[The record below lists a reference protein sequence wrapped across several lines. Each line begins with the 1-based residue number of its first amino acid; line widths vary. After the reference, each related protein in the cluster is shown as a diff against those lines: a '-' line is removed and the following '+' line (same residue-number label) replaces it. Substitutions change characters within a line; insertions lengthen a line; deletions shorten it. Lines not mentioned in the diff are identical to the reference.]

1 MLTRLRLRRL
11 GVIDDAVLDLAPG
24 LNVLT
29 GETGAGK
36 TMVVSGLGLLLGTRA
51 DPALV
56 RSGAKD
62 AVVEGVVDLSAG
74 HPALVRAADAGAEDD
89 DGELVLV
96 RTVAAAGRSRA
107 HVGGRTAPVGVL
119 GELGEMLVVV
129 HGQADQWRLR
139 SPEEHRVMLD
149 DSDPAIA
156 PLKRAYREAYEAYTS
171 ARDELARLRELD
183 ERRTSEADALRAGL
197 ADLERLD
204 PQPGEDVA
212 LAAESERLSHVD
224 GLRTAAGTAQ
234 GALVGDD
241 ASGEMTVSV
250 SDLLAQARSALSGA
264 GAHDDE
270 LAGYDGR
277 LAEVATLVSECASD
291 LSAYLAGLDAD
302 PARLEQVE
310 DRRAELTRLTRAY
323 GDTVDAALAWGQRAA
338 ARLDELESAHERAAG
353 LVEEVERLLTAL
365 RSAAARLTEA
375 RTAAAGR
382 LATAVTAEL
391 AHLAMGKAIIEV
403 VVEPRASGPIPG
415 DDGHPPLGTTGADDV
430 DIRMASGPGLPLRT
444 VAKAASGGELSRVML
459 ALEVVIAGAGGSA
472 VPTFVFDEVD
482 AGIGGRAAIAV
493 GARLAALARHA
504 QVVVVTHLAQVAAHA
519 DNHLV
524 VRKTDD
530 GHVTESDV
538 VAVTGDERER
548 EIARMM
554 AGVDDTEAALDH
566 ARELLRTAARSEAT

>member
-11 GVIDDAVLDLAPG
+11 GVIDDAVLDLTPG

-36 TMVVSGLGLLLGTRA
+36 TMVVSGLGLLLGSRA
-51 DPALV
+51 DASLV

-62 AVVEGVVDLSAG
+62 AVVEGALELPPG

-96 RTVAAAGRSRA
+96 RTVAAQGRSRA

-129 HGQADQWRLR
+129 HGQSDQWRLR

-156 PLKRAYREAYEAYTS
+156 PLKQAYAEAYAAYHD
-171 ARDELARLRELD
+171 ARAELVRLRELD
-183 ERRTSEADALRAGL
+183 DRRTSEADALRAGL

-212 LAAESERLSHVD
+212 LAAESQRLSHVD
-224 GLRTAAGTAQ
+224 GLRTAAGVAQ
-234 GALVGDD
+234 TALVGDETSPD
-241 ASGEMTVSV
+241 LVGSV
-250 SDLLAQARSALSGA
+250 TDLLAQARSALTGV
-264 GAHDDE
+264 GAHDEE
-270 LAGYDGR
+270 LSSLGDRIG
-277 LAEVATLVSECASD
+277 EIATLTSECASD
-291 LSAYLAGLDAD
+291 LGAYLAGLDVD
-302 PARLEQVE
+302 PGRLEEVE
-310 DRRAELTRLTRAY
+310 NRRAELTRLTRAY
-323 GDTVDAALAWGQRAA
+323 GDSVDAALAWGQRAA
-338 ARLDELESAHERAAG
+338 ARLDELESAHERADG
-353 LVEEVERLLTAL
+353 LEDEVRDRLDAL
-365 RSAAARLTEA
+365 RAAAAALTEV

-382 LATAVTAEL
+382 LAEAVTGEL
-391 AHLAMGKAIIEV
+391 AHLAMGKAIVEC
-403 VVEPRASGPIPG
+403 VVEPRTTGTVPG
-415 DDGHPPLGTTGADDV
+415 DDTHSPLGTTGADDV

-459 ALEVVIAGAGGSA
+459 ALEVVISGAGGSA

-504 QVVVVTHLAQVAAHA
+504 QVIVVTHLAQVAAHA

-538 VAVTGDERER
+538 VAVTGEDRER

-566 ARELLRTAARSEAT
+566 ARELLAQARPDAG

>member
-11 GVIDDAVLDLAPG
+11 GVIDDAVLDLTPG

-36 TMVVSGLGLLLGTRA
+36 TMVVSGLGLLLGSRA
-51 DPALV
+51 DATLV

-62 AVVEGVVDLSAG
+62 AVVEGVLDLPAA
-74 HPALVRAADAGAEDD
+74 HPALLRAADAGAEDE

-96 RTVAAAGRSRA
+96 RTVAAQGRSRA

-149 DSDPAIA
+149 ESDPTIA
-156 PLKRAYREAYEAYTS
+156 PLVRAYREAYTRYTD
-171 ARDELARLRELD
+171 ARAELAHLRELD

-204 PQPGEDVA
+204 PQPGEDLA

-224 GLRTAAGTAQ
+224 GLRTAAGVAQ

-241 ASGEMTVSV
+241 TSAELAASVA
-250 SDLLAQARSALSGA
+250 DLLAQARAALTGA
-264 GAHDDE
+264 GAHDEE
-270 LAGYDGR
+270 LAAIEER
-277 LAEVATLVSECASD
+277 LAEVATLTSECASD
-291 LSAYLAGLDAD
+291 LSAYLAGLEVD
-302 PARLEQVE
+302 PGRLAEVE
-310 DRRAELTRLTRAY
+310 NRRADLGRLTRAY
-323 GDTVDAALAWGQRAA
+323 GDSVDAALAWGQRAA
-338 ARLDELESAHERAAG
+338 ARLDDLEGAHERAAG
-353 LVEEVERLLTAL
+353 LEGEVEEMLATLRQSADMLT
-365 RSAAARLTEA
+365 RA
-375 RTAAAGR
+375 RTAAATR
-382 LATAVTAEL
+382 LAEAVTGEL
-391 AHLAMGKAIIEV
+391 AHLAMGKAV
-403 VVEPRASGPIPG
+403 VECLVEPRRSGPIPG
-415 DDGHPPLGTTGADDV
+415 DDTHPPLGTTGADDV
-430 DIRMASGPGLPLRT
+430 DIRMASGPGLPTRT

-472 VPTFVFDEVD
+472 VPTYVFDEVD
-482 AGIGGRAAIAV
+482 AGIGGRAALAV
-493 GARLAALARHA
+493 GSRLAALAEHA
-504 QVVVVTHLAQVAAHA
+504 QVIVVTHLAQVAAHA
-519 DNHLV
+519 DHHLV

-538 VAVTGDERER
+538 VAVTGEERER

-554 AGVDDTEAALDH
+554 AGVDDTEAALGH
-566 ARELLRTAARSEAT
+566 ARELLVTARRGTR

>member
-11 GVIDDAVLDLAPG
+11 GVIDDAVLDLTPG

-36 TMVVSGLGLLLGTRA
+36 TMVVSGLGLLLGSRA
-51 DPALV
+51 DATLV

-62 AVVEGVVDLSAG
+62 AVVEGVLDLPAA
-74 HPALVRAADAGAEDD
+74 HPALLRAADAGAEDE

-96 RTVAAAGRSRA
+96 RTVAAQGRSRA

-149 DSDPAIA
+149 ESDPAIA
-156 PLKRAYREAYEAYTS
+156 PLVRAYREAYTRYTG
-171 ARDELARLRELD
+171 ARAELAHLRELD

-204 PQPGEDVA
+204 PQPGEDLA

-224 GLRTAAGTAQ
+224 GLRTAAGVAQ

-241 ASGEMTVSV
+241 TSAELAASVA
-250 SDLLAQARSALSGA
+250 DLLAQARAALTGA
-264 GAHDDE
+264 GTHDEE
-270 LAGYDGR
+270 LAAIEER
-277 LAEVATLVSECASD
+277 LAEVATLTSECASD
-291 LSAYLAGLDAD
+291 LSAYLAGLEVD
-302 PARLEQVE
+302 PGRLAEVE
-310 DRRAELTRLTRAY
+310 NRRADLGRLTRAY
-323 GDTVDAALAWGQRAA
+323 GDSVDAALAWGQRAA
-338 ARLDELESAHERAAG
+338 ARLDDLEGAHERAAG
-353 LVEEVERLLTAL
+353 LEGEVEEMLATLRQSADMLT
-365 RSAAARLTEA
+365 RA
-375 RTAAAGR
+375 RTAAATR
-382 LATAVTAEL
+382 LAEAVTGEL
-391 AHLAMGKAIIEV
+391 AHLAMGKAV
-403 VVEPRASGPIPG
+403 VECLVEPRRSGPIPG
-415 DDGHPPLGTTGADDV
+415 DDTHPPLGTTGADDV
-430 DIRMASGPGLPLRT
+430 DIRMASGPGLPTRT

-472 VPTFVFDEVD
+472 VPTYVFDEVD
-482 AGIGGRAAIAV
+482 AGIGGRAALAV
-493 GARLAALARHA
+493 GSRLAALAEHA
-504 QVVVVTHLAQVAAHA
+504 QVIVVTHLAQVAAHA
-519 DNHLV
+519 DHHLV

-538 VAVTGDERER
+538 VAVTGEERER

-554 AGVDDTEAALDH
+554 AGVDDTEAALGH
-566 ARELLRTAARSEAT
+566 ARELLVTARRGTR

>member
-11 GVIDDAVLDLAPG
+11 GVIDDAVLDLTPG

-36 TMVVSGLGLLLGTRA
+36 TMVVSGLGLLLGSRA
-51 DPALV
+51 DATLV

-62 AVVEGVVDLSAG
+62 AVVEGVLDLPAA
-74 HPALVRAADAGAEDD
+74 HPALLRAADAGAEDE

-96 RTVAAAGRSRA
+96 RTVAAQGRSRA

-149 DSDPAIA
+149 ESDPAIA
-156 PLKRAYREAYEAYTS
+156 PLVRAYREAYTRYTG
-171 ARDELARLRELD
+171 ARAELAHLRELD

-204 PQPGEDVA
+204 PQPGEDLA

-224 GLRTAAGTAQ
+224 GLRTAAGVAQ

-241 ASGEMTVSV
+241 TSAELAASVA
-250 SDLLAQARSALSGA
+250 DLLAQARAALTGA
-264 GAHDDE
+264 GTHDEE
-270 LAGYDGR
+270 LAAIEER
-277 LAEVATLVSECASD
+277 LAEVATLTSECASD
-291 LSAYLAGLDAD
+291 LSAYLAGLEVD
-302 PARLEQVE
+302 PGRLAEVE
-310 DRRAELTRLTRAY
+310 NRRADLGRLTRAY
-323 GDTVDAALAWGQRAA
+323 GDSVDAALAWGQRAA
-338 ARLDELESAHERAAG
+338 ARLDDLEGAHERAAG
-353 LVEEVERLLTAL
+353 LEGEVEEMLATLRQSADMLT
-365 RSAAARLTEA
+365 RA
-375 RTAAAGR
+375 RTAAATR
-382 LATAVTAEL
+382 LAEAVTGEL
-391 AHLAMGKAIIEV
+391 AHLAMGKAV
-403 VVEPRASGPIPG
+403 VECLVEPRRSGPIPG
-415 DDGHPPLGTTGADDV
+415 DDTHPPLGTTGADDV
-430 DIRMASGPGLPLRT
+430 DIRVASGPGLPTRT

-472 VPTFVFDEVD
+472 VPTYVFDEVD
-482 AGIGGRAAIAV
+482 AGIGGRAALAV
-493 GARLAALARHA
+493 GSRLAALAEHA
-504 QVVVVTHLAQVAAHA
+504 QVIVVTHLAQVAAHA
-519 DNHLV
+519 DHHLV

-538 VAVTGDERER
+538 VAVTGEERER

-554 AGVDDTEAALDH
+554 AGVDDTEAALGH
-566 ARELLRTAARSEAT
+566 ARELLVTARRGTR

>member
-11 GVIDDAVLDLAPG
+11 GVIDDAVLDLTPG

-36 TMVVSGLGLLLGTRA
+36 TMVVSGLGLLLGSRA
-51 DPALV
+51 DATLV

-62 AVVEGVVDLSAG
+62 AVVEGVLDLPAA
-74 HPALVRAADAGAEDD
+74 HPALLRAADAGAEDE

-96 RTVAAAGRSRA
+96 RTVAAQGRSRA

-149 DSDPAIA
+149 ESDPTIA
-156 PLKRAYREAYEAYTS
+156 PLVRAYREAYTRYTG
-171 ARDELARLRELD
+171 ARAELAHLRELD

-204 PQPGEDVA
+204 PQPGEDLA

-224 GLRTAAGTAQ
+224 GLRTAAGVAQ

-241 ASGEMTVSV
+241 TSAELAASVA
-250 SDLLAQARSALSGA
+250 DLLAQARAALTGA
-264 GAHDDE
+264 GAHDEE
-270 LAGYDGR
+270 LAAIEER
-277 LAEVATLVSECASD
+277 LAEVATLTSECASD
-291 LSAYLAGLDAD
+291 LSAYLAGLEVD
-302 PARLEQVE
+302 PGRLAEVE
-310 DRRAELTRLTRAY
+310 NRRADLGRLTRAY
-323 GDTVDAALAWGQRAA
+323 GDSVDAALAWGQRAA
-338 ARLDELESAHERAAG
+338 ARLDDLEGAHERAAG
-353 LVEEVERLLTAL
+353 LEGEVEEMLATLRQSADMLT
-365 RSAAARLTEA
+365 RA
-375 RTAAAGR
+375 RTAAATR
-382 LATAVTAEL
+382 LAEAVTGEL
-391 AHLAMGKAIIEV
+391 AHLAMGKAV
-403 VVEPRASGPIPG
+403 VECLVEPRRSGPIPG
-415 DDGHPPLGTTGADDV
+415 DDTHPPLGTTGADDV
-430 DIRMASGPGLPLRT
+430 DIRMASGPGLPTRT

-472 VPTFVFDEVD
+472 VPTYVFDEVD
-482 AGIGGRAAIAV
+482 AGIGGRAALAV
-493 GARLAALARHA
+493 GSRLAALAEHA
-504 QVVVVTHLAQVAAHA
+504 QVIVVTHLAQVAAHA
-519 DNHLV
+519 DHHLV

-538 VAVTGDERER
+538 VAVTGEERER

-554 AGVDDTEAALDH
+554 AGVDDTEAALGH
-566 ARELLRTAARSEAT
+566 ARELLVTARRGTR

>member
-11 GVIDDAVLDLAPG
+11 GVIDDAVLDLTPG

-36 TMVVSGLGLLLGTRA
+36 TMVVSGLGLLLGSRA
-51 DPALV
+51 DATLV

-62 AVVEGVVDLSAG
+62 AVVEGVLDLPAA
-74 HPALVRAADAGAEDD
+74 HPALLRAADAGAEDE

-96 RTVAAAGRSRA
+96 RTVAAQGRSRA

-149 DSDPAIA
+149 ESDPAIA
-156 PLKRAYREAYEAYTS
+156 PLVRAYREAYTRYTG
-171 ARDELARLRELD
+171 ARAELAHLRELD

-204 PQPGEDVA
+204 PQPGEDLA

-224 GLRTAAGTAQ
+224 GLRTAAGVAQ

-241 ASGEMTVSV
+241 TSAELAPSV
-250 SDLLAQARSALSGA
+250 ADLLAQARAALTGA
-264 GAHDDE
+264 GTHDEE
-270 LAGYDGR
+270 LAAIEER
-277 LAEVATLVSECASD
+277 LAEVATLTSECASD
-291 LSAYLAGLDAD
+291 LSVYLAGLEVD
-302 PARLEQVE
+302 PGRLAEVE
-310 DRRAELTRLTRAY
+310 NRRADLGRLTRAY
-323 GDTVDAALAWGQRAA
+323 GDSVDAALAWGQRAA
-338 ARLDELESAHERAAG
+338 ARLDDLEGAHERAAG
-353 LVEEVERLLTAL
+353 LEGEVEEMLATLRQSADMLT
-365 RSAAARLTEA
+365 RA
-375 RTAAAGR
+375 RTAAATR
-382 LATAVTAEL
+382 LAEAVTGEL
-391 AHLAMGKAIIEV
+391 AHLAMGKAV
-403 VVEPRASGPIPG
+403 VECLVEPRRSGPIPG
-415 DDGHPPLGTTGADDV
+415 DDTHPPLGTTGADDV
-430 DIRMASGPGLPLRT
+430 DIRMASGPGLPTRT

-472 VPTFVFDEVD
+472 VPTYVFDEVD
-482 AGIGGRAAIAV
+482 AGIGGRAALAV
-493 GARLAALARHA
+493 GSRLAALAEHA
-504 QVVVVTHLAQVAAHA
+504 QVIVVTHLAQVAAHA
-519 DNHLV
+519 DHHLV

-538 VAVTGDERER
+538 VAVTGEERER

-554 AGVDDTEAALDH
+554 AGVDDTEAALGH
-566 ARELLRTAARSEAT
+566 ARELLVTARRGTR

>member
-36 TMVVSGLGLLLGTRA
+36 TMVVSGLGLLLGSRA
-51 DPALV
+51 DASLV
-56 RSGAKD
+56 RTGAKD
-62 AVVEGVVDLSAG
+62 AVVEGVLDLPEG
-74 HPALVRAADAGAEDD
+74 HAALVRAAEAGGEDE

-96 RTVAAAGRSRA
+96 RTVAAQGRSRA
-107 HVGGRTAPVGVL
+107 HVGGRQAPVGVL

-156 PLKRAYREAYEAYTS
+156 PLKTAYRDAYRAYTA
-171 ARDELARLRELD
+171 ARDELSRLAEL
-183 ERRTSEADALRAGL
+183 EARRTSEADALRAGL

-204 PQPGEDVA
+204 PQPAEDEK
-212 LAAESERLSHVD
+212 LAAESMRLSHVD
-224 GLRTAAGTAQ
+224 GLRTSAGTALT
-234 GALVGDD
+234 ALVGDD
-241 ASGEMTVSV
+241 SYGDGVASVT
-250 SDLLAQARSALSGA
+250 DLVGQARAALSGA

-270 LAGYDGR
+270 LASYDGR
-277 LAEVATLVSECASD
+277 LAEIATLVSDCAGD
-291 LSAYLAGLDAD
+291 LGSYLAGLDVD
-302 PARLEQVE
+302 PERLEQVE
-310 DRRAELTRLTRAY
+310 ARRAELSRITRAY
-323 GDTVDAALAWGQRAA
+323 GDSVDAALAWGQRAA
-338 ARLDELESAHERAAG
+338 ARLDELETAHERAAG
-353 LVEEVERLLTAL
+353 LEDEVARLLAAL
-365 RSAAARLTEA
+365 RAAADDLTAA
-375 RTAAAGR
+375 RTAAAGT
-382 LATAVTAEL
+382 LAKAVSAEL
-391 AHLAMGKAIIEV
+391 AHLAMGKALIEV
-403 VVEPRASGPIPG
+403 VVEPRSAGPVPG
-415 DDGHPPLGTTGADDV
+415 DGDHPPLGTTGADDV

-482 AGIGGRAAIAV
+482 AGIGGRAALAV
-493 GARLAALARHA
+493 GARLAALAQHA

-519 DNHLV
+519 DRHLV
-524 VRKTDD
+524 VRKADD

-538 VAVTGDERER
+538 VVVEGEERVR
-548 EIARMM
+548 EVARMM

-566 ARELLRTAARSEAT
+566 ARELLSSAGHDVP

>member
-36 TMVVSGLGLLLGTRA
+36 TMVVSGLGLLLGSRA
-51 DPALV
+51 DASLV
-56 RSGAKD
+56 RTGAKD
-62 AVVEGVVDLSAG
+62 AVVEGVLDLPEG
-74 HPALVRAADAGAEDD
+74 HAALVRAAEAGGEDE

-96 RTVAAAGRSRA
+96 RTVAAQGRSRV
-107 HVGGRTAPVGVL
+107 HVGGRQAPVGVL

-156 PLKRAYREAYEAYTS
+156 PLKTAYRDAYRAYTA
-171 ARDELARLRELD
+171 ARDELSRLAKLEA
-183 ERRTSEADALRAGL
+183 RRTSEADALRAGL

-204 PQPGEDVA
+204 PQPAEDEK
-212 LAAESERLSHVD
+212 LAAESMRLSHVD
-224 GLRTAAGTAQ
+224 GLRTSAGTALT
-234 GALVGDD
+234 ALVGDD
-241 ASGEMTVSV
+241 SYGDGVASVT
-250 SDLLAQARSALSGA
+250 DLVGQARAALSGA
-264 GAHDDE
+264 GAHDDA
-270 LAGYDGR
+270 LASYDGR
-277 LAEVATLVSECASD
+277 LSEIATLVSDCAGD
-291 LSAYLAGLDAD
+291 LGSYLAGLDVD
-302 PARLEQVE
+302 PERLEQVE
-310 DRRAELTRLTRAY
+310 ARRAELSRITRAY
-323 GDTVDAALAWGQRAA
+323 GDSVDEALAWGQRAA
-338 ARLDELESAHERAAG
+338 ARLDELETAHERAAG
-353 LVEEVERLLTAL
+353 LEEEVARLLAAL
-365 RSAAARLTEA
+365 RAAADDLTAA
-375 RTAAAGR
+375 RTAAAGT
-382 LATAVTAEL
+382 LAKAVSAEL
-391 AHLAMGKAIIEV
+391 AHLAMGKALIEV
-403 VVEPRASGPIPG
+403 VVEPRSAGPVPG
-415 DDGHPPLGTTGADDV
+415 DGDHPPLGTTGADDV

-482 AGIGGRAAIAV
+482 AGIGGRAALAV
-493 GARLAALARHA
+493 GARLAALAQHA

-519 DNHLV
+519 DRHLV
-524 VRKTDD
+524 VRKADD

-538 VAVTGDERER
+538 VVVEGEERVR
-548 EIARMM
+548 EVARMM

-566 ARELLRTAARSEAT
+566 ARELLSSAGHDVP

>member
-36 TMVVSGLGLLLGTRA
+36 TMVVSGLGLLLGSRA
-51 DPALV
+51 DASLV
-56 RSGAKD
+56 RTGAKD
-62 AVVEGVVDLSAG
+62 AVVEGVLDLPEG
-74 HPALVRAADAGAEDD
+74 HAALVRAAEAGGEDE

-96 RTVAAAGRSRA
+96 RTVAAQGRSRA
-107 HVGGRTAPVGVL
+107 HVGGRQAPVGVL

-156 PLKRAYREAYEAYTS
+156 PLKTAYRDAYRAYTA
-171 ARDELARLRELD
+171 ARDELSRLAEL
-183 ERRTSEADALRAGL
+183 EARRTSEADALRAGL

-204 PQPGEDVA
+204 PQPAEDEK
-212 LAAESERLSHVD
+212 LAAESMRLSHVD
-224 GLRTAAGTAQ
+224 GLRTSAGTALT
-234 GALVGDD
+234 ALVGDD
-241 ASGEMTVSV
+241 SYGDGVASVT
-250 SDLLAQARSALSGA
+250 DLVGQARAALSGA

-270 LAGYDGR
+270 LASYDGR
-277 LAEVATLVSECASD
+277 LAEIATLVSDCAGD
-291 LSAYLAGLDAD
+291 LGSYLAGLDVD
-302 PARLEQVE
+302 PERLEQVE
-310 DRRAELTRLTRAY
+310 ARRAELSRITRAY
-323 GDTVDAALAWGQRAA
+323 GDSVDAALAWGQRAA
-338 ARLDELESAHERAAG
+338 ARLDELETAHERAAG
-353 LVEEVERLLTAL
+353 LEDEVARLLAAL
-365 RSAAARLTEA
+365 RAAAGDLTAA
-375 RTAAAGR
+375 RTAAAGT
-382 LATAVTAEL
+382 LAKAVSAEL
-391 AHLAMGKAIIEV
+391 AHLAMGKALIEV
-403 VVEPRASGPIPG
+403 VVEPRSAGPVPG
-415 DDGHPPLGTTGADDV
+415 DGDHPPLGTTGADDV

-482 AGIGGRAAIAV
+482 AGIGGRAALAV
-493 GARLAALARHA
+493 GARLAALAQHA

-519 DNHLV
+519 DRHLV
-524 VRKTDD
+524 VRKADD

-538 VAVTGDERER
+538 VVVEGEERVR
-548 EIARMM
+548 EVARMM

-566 ARELLRTAARSEAT
+566 ARELLSSAGHDVP

>member
-36 TMVVSGLGLLLGTRA
+36 TMVVSGLGLLLGSRA
-51 DPALV
+51 DASLV
-56 RSGAKD
+56 RTGAKD
-62 AVVEGVVDLSAG
+62 AVVEGVLDLPEG
-74 HPALVRAADAGAEDD
+74 HAALVRAAEAGGEDE

-96 RTVAAAGRSRA
+96 RTVAAQGRSRA
-107 HVGGRTAPVGVL
+107 HVGGRQAPVGVL

-156 PLKRAYREAYEAYTS
+156 PLKTAYRDAYRAYTA
-171 ARDELARLRELD
+171 ARDELSRLAEL
-183 ERRTSEADALRAGL
+183 EARRTSEADALRAGL

-204 PQPGEDVA
+204 PQPAEDEK
-212 LAAESERLSHVD
+212 LAAESMRLSHVD
-224 GLRTAAGTAQ
+224 GLRTSAGTALT
-234 GALVGDD
+234 ALVGDD
-241 ASGEMTVSV
+241 SYGDGVASVT
-250 SDLLAQARSALSGA
+250 DLVGQARAALSGA

-270 LAGYDGR
+270 LASYDGR
-277 LAEVATLVSECASD
+277 LAEIATLVSDCAGD
-291 LSAYLAGLDAD
+291 LGSYLAGLDVD
-302 PARLEQVE
+302 PERLEQVE
-310 DRRAELTRLTRAY
+310 ARRAELSRITRAY
-323 GDTVDAALAWGQRAA
+323 GDSVDAALAWGQRAA
-338 ARLDELESAHERAAG
+338 ARLDELETAHERAAG
-353 LVEEVERLLTAL
+353 LEEEVARLLAAL
-365 RSAAARLTEA
+365 RAAADDLTAA
-375 RTAAAGR
+375 RTAAAGT
-382 LATAVTAEL
+382 LAKAVSAEL
-391 AHLAMGKAIIEV
+391 AHLAMGKALIEV
-403 VVEPRASGPIPG
+403 VVEPRSAGPVPG
-415 DDGHPPLGTTGADDV
+415 DGDHPPLGTTGADDV

-482 AGIGGRAAIAV
+482 AGIGGRAALAV
-493 GARLAALARHA
+493 GARLAALAQHA

-519 DNHLV
+519 DRHLV
-524 VRKTDD
+524 VRKADD

-538 VAVTGDERER
+538 VVVEGEERVR
-548 EIARMM
+548 EVARMM

-566 ARELLRTAARSEAT
+566 ARELLSSAGHDVP

>member
-36 TMVVSGLGLLLGTRA
+36 TMVVSGLGLLLGSRA
-51 DPALV
+51 DASLV

-62 AVVEGVVDLSAG
+62 AVVEGVLDLPAG
-74 HPALVRAADAGAEDD
+74 HPALLRAEDAGAEDE
-89 DGELVLV
+89 DGELVLL
-96 RTVAAAGRSRA
+96 RTVAAQGRSRA

-156 PLKRAYREAYEAYTS
+156 PLKTAYREAYEAYTS
-171 ARDELARLRELD
+171 ARDDLARLTELD
-183 ERRTSEADALRAGL
+183 ARRTSEADALRAGL

-204 PQPGEDVA
+204 PQPGEDAA
-212 LAAESERLSHVD
+212 LATESVRLSHVD

-234 GALVGDD
+234 IALVGDD
-241 ASGEMTVSV
+241 AYADGGASV
-250 SDLLAQARSALSGA
+250 SDLLGQARAALSGA
-264 GAHDDE
+264 GAHDEE
-270 LAGYDGR
+270 LASYDTR
-277 LAEVATLVSECASD
+277 LGEIATLVSECSSD
-291 LSAYLAGLDAD
+291 LGTYLAGLDVD
-302 PARLEQVE
+302 PARLAEVE
-310 DRRAELTRLTRAY
+310 NRRAELTRTTRAY
-323 GDTVDAALAWGQRAA
+323 GDSVDEALAWGQRAA
-338 ARLDELESAHERAAG
+338 ARLDELENAHERAAG
-353 LVEEVERLLTAL
+353 LAGRVGELLADL
-365 RSAAARLTEA
+365 RAAAAALTTA

-382 LATAVTAEL
+382 LAAAVSAEL
-391 AHLAMGKAIIEV
+391 AHLAMGKAVIDV
-403 VVEPRASGPIPG
+403 VVEPRTNGPVPG
-415 DDGHPPLGTTGADDV
+415 DDDHPPLGTTGADDV
-430 DIRMASGPGLPLRT
+430 DIRMASGPGLPQRT

-493 GARLAALARHA
+493 GARLAALAKHA

-519 DNHLV
+519 DRHLV

-538 VAVTGDERER
+538 AVVDGDERVR

-554 AGVDDTEAALDH
+554 AGVDDTEAALGH
-566 ARELLRTAARSEAT
+566 ARELLESAGHPMT

>member
-11 GVIDDAVLDLAPG
+11 GVIDDAVLDLTPG

-36 TMVVSGLGLLLGTRA
+36 TMVVSGLGLLLGSRA
-51 DPALV
+51 DATLV

-62 AVVEGVVDLSAG
+62 AVVEGVLDLPAA
-74 HPALVRAADAGAEDD
+74 HPALLRAADAGAEDE

-96 RTVAAAGRSRA
+96 RTVAAQGRSRA

-149 DSDPAIA
+149 ESDPAIA
-156 PLKRAYREAYEAYTS
+156 PLVRAYREAYTRYTG
-171 ARDELARLRELD
+171 ARAELAHLRELD

-204 PQPGEDVA
+204 PQPGEDLA

-224 GLRTAAGTAQ
+224 GLRTAAGVAQ
-234 GALVGDD
+234 SALVGDD
-241 ASGEMTVSV
+241 TSAELAASVA
-250 SDLLAQARSALSGA
+250 DLLAQARAALTGA
-264 GAHDDE
+264 GAHDEE
-270 LAGYDGR
+270 LAAIEER
-277 LAEVATLVSECASD
+277 LAEVATLTSECASD
-291 LSAYLAGLDAD
+291 LSAYLAGLEVD
-302 PARLEQVE
+302 PGRLAEVE
-310 DRRAELTRLTRAY
+310 NRRADLGRLTRAY
-323 GDTVDAALAWGQRAA
+323 GDSVDAALAWGQRAA
-338 ARLDELESAHERAAG
+338 ARLDDLEGAHERAAG
-353 LVEEVERLLTAL
+353 LEGEVEEMLATLRQSADMLT
-365 RSAAARLTEA
+365 RA
-375 RTAAAGR
+375 RTAAATR
-382 LATAVTAEL
+382 LAEAVTGEL
-391 AHLAMGKAIIEV
+391 AHLAMGKAV
-403 VVEPRASGPIPG
+403 VECLVEPRRSGPIPG
-415 DDGHPPLGTTGADDV
+415 DDTHPPLGTTGADDV
-430 DIRMASGPGLPLRT
+430 DIRMASGPGLPTRT

-472 VPTFVFDEVD
+472 VPTYVFDEVD
-482 AGIGGRAAIAV
+482 AGIGGRAALAV
-493 GARLAALARHA
+493 GSRLAALAEHA
-504 QVVVVTHLAQVAAHA
+504 QVIVVTHLAQVAAHA
-519 DNHLV
+519 DHHLV

-538 VAVTGDERER
+538 VAVTGEERER

-554 AGVDDTEAALDH
+554 AGVDDTEAALGH
-566 ARELLRTAARSEAT
+566 ARELLVTARRGTR